1 MNYKLV
7 FSVTLFLW
15 ISISAFSQK
24 PDQVQV
30 VQNDDEDLANLTYQ
44 FENLFF
50 EAITLRAIE
59 KYEQAITK
67 LIQCRNINRDE
78 AAVYVELGKNYE
90 ALEQVNPAQENYL
103 KAISL
108 LSGQPKTEVQYNL
121 FESYKNE
128 RQYQKAADLLR
139 QLIEK
144 GEPKNLDLIEVLLLD
159 KQYKLALKEIEKLEE
174 SKGFAEVTDQ
184 FRDAIY
190 KSTSR
195 NKAAIKHYE
204 NRLESNP
211 ANESIYF
218 RLISFY
224 KLENNYDEIL
234 KVAKKLEKLNPL
246 QDQLPFVLSMTYLEL
261 NQPEKAF
268 EYSKSVFANNAI
280 NEDAKAQLVK
290 SLKAFVE
297 DNPTFQNTF
306 IQLLNIA
313 IDEGESSASNEEK
326 GDFYLK
332 RNSAKA
338 LEFYQKALEDQ
349 PNNFELYQKVIV
361 LQIDQDLFEDA
372 LATSK
377 LALEVFPSQAVFYF
391 YKGKSLYRLTQYDEA
406 ISVLKEALAYVFET
420 SQLEVDSLKL
430 LSEAYTKQGKV
441 EKANTYQEQ
450 AKKAKKKLDEM
461 Q

>member
-1 MNYKLV
+1 
-7 FSVTLFLW
+7 
-15 ISISAFSQK
+15 
-24 PDQVQV
+24 
-30 VQNDDEDLANLTYQ
+30 
-44 FENLFF
+44 
-50 EAITLRAIE
+50 
-59 KYEQAITK
+59 
-67 LIQCRNINRDE
+67 
-78 AAVYVELGKNYE
+78 
-90 ALEQVNPAQENYL
+90 
-103 KAISL
+103 
-108 LSGQPKTEVQYNL
+108 
-121 FESYKNE
+121 
-128 RQYQKAADLLR
+128 
-139 QLIEK
+139 
-144 GEPKNLDLIEVLLLD
+144 
-159 KQYKLALKEIEKLEE
+159 
-174 SKGFAEVTDQ
+174 
-184 FRDAIY
+184 
-190 KSTSR
+190 
-195 NKAAIKHYE
+195 
-204 NRLESNP
+204 
-211 ANESIYF
+211 
-218 RLISFY
+218 
-224 KLENNYDEIL
+224 
-234 KVAKKLEKLNPL
+234 
-246 QDQLPFVLSMTYLEL
+246 MTYLEL